1 MLNIKTSFL
10 SVSIYVLF
18 ATASVFA
25 SESTVRIVTSF
36 TILEDLVR
44 QLGGD
49 NVEVVNLVPRDS
61 DAHVY
66 SPKPSDS
73 IAIVNA
79 DLVISNGLGFEG
91 WIDRLLEDAGKRE
104 KHLVASD
111 GVQILS
117 NKDEI
122 DPHAWQSFLNIKI
135 YVRNIS
141 GELIKLLPQQK
152 QDLIFRRDKYLEL
165 IFSIEQ
171 HFEERIARTP
181 VSERIVVTSHDAFGY
196 LGREFDIQFLAPLGL
211 SLDEEASAEDLASL
225 VNQIKEKQVT
235 ALFVENITNPRLLEV
250 IAAETG
256 VGIGGSLY
264 SDALSEVDGP
274 AATYVDMMRHNLE
287 SIIDGFN

>member
-165 IFSIEQ
+165 IFTTEQ

-264 SDALSEVDGP
+264 SDALSGVDGP

>member
-49 NVEVVNLVPRDS
+49 NVDVFNLVPRDS

-66 SPKPSDS
+66 RPRPSDS

-111 GVQILS
+111 GVQILA

-152 QDLIFRRDKYLEL
+152 EDLIFRRDKYLEL
-165 IFSIEQ
+165 ILSVEQ

-181 VSERIVVTSHDAFGY
+181 VFERIVVTSHDAFGY

-235 ALFVENITNPRLLEV
+235 ALFIENITNPRLLEV

-274 AATYVDMMRHNLE
+274 AATYVNMMRHNLE
-287 SIIDGFN
+287 SIIDAFN